1 MIRSRDI
8 DKGRF
13 EFSNKHSIIIL
24 LVYFVG
30 YVSLAGIVGVM
41 LTKLIFKVENA
52 IHPSILMAI
61 ILAILVGLVYLVRE
75 PLMASFRFFKKN
87 VMENFKIVLKNFGYL
102 WIFSIV
108 TNIVLSFILGDRS
121 SVNQSQVVD
130 GIAVAPV
137 LYAVMTMVF
146 APIVEELVFRGVL
159 YQKFRSEK
167 NYHLAIFI
175 SITLFGLVHVLQTF
189 MITLDW
195 TEFLFMFQYAGLA
208 YFMVR
213 SFEETSSIW
222 GSISIHFLNNALG
235 FILVFMTL

>member
-13 EFSNKHSIIIL
+13 EFTNTQSFIIL

-30 YVSLAGIVGVM
+30 YVSFAGLVGVI
-41 LTKLIFKVENA
+41 LTKLIFKVDHA

-61 ILAILVGLVYLVRE
+61 ILAILVGLVYLVRK
-75 PLMASFRFFKKN
+75 PLMASFRFFKRN
-87 VMENFKIVLKNFGYL
+87 LAENLRIVLKNFGYL
-102 WIFSIV
+102 WLFSIAS
-108 TNIVLSFILGDRS
+108 NIALNLLLGDRS

-130 GIAVAPV
+130 GIAAAPV

-167 NYHLAIFI
+167 NYHLAIVI
-175 SITLFGLVHVLQTF
+175 SVTLFGLVHVLQTF
-189 MITLDW
+189 MTTMDW
-195 TEFLFMFQYAGLA
+195 SEFLFMFQYAGLA